1 MQLACPNLT
10 QILNGSIQ
18 VSTHTLF
25 IYHCSSYEAR
35 NFSQSEA
42 RFSRG
47 LAKAGFHTHWQ
58 FFKFFRYKDAK
69 PWNKFFTKMA
79 WGMWDIDIPS
89 NTNKIADCPDE
100 ETQGKIA
107 IEELQ
112 LGFRFYADM
121 LNRLMFVII
130 TVIIVFTFFCTF
142 VQSWAR
148 Y

>member
-58 FFKFFRYKDAK
+58 FLNFFV
-69 PWNKFFTKMA
+69 TKMQNH
-79 WGMWDIDIPS
+79 GTS
-89 NTNKIADCPDE
+89 F
-100 ETQGKIA
+100 
-107 IEELQ
+107 LQ
-112 LGFRFYADM
+112 KWHGECGTLTFHRIRIK
-121 LNRLMFVII
+121 LP
-130 TVIIVFTFFCTF
+130 IVQMKKLKEKL
-142 VQSWAR
+142 QSKNFNLASDFMPIC
-148 Y
+148 